1 MEPEK
6 KTHELTSCCSSTDT
20 ACTGNNL
27 QTCFP
32 VQQNAA
38 ENEACCGPPAGPASS
53 PDERPG
59 FELCHFV
66 TSFVDS
72 PAGRI
77 PIVENTLNRMDR
89 LGALK
94 VRLGIGRNRYKVSPG
109 LYGVGSPDAES
120 PVLVAAN
127 YKLSFDVLRASL
139 KGMNAW
145 VLVLDTRGINVW
157 CAAGKK
163 TFSTEEVVRRVEQ
176 CALHRIVDHRKLIL
190 PQLSATG
197 VSGRQVKKRCGFDA
211 IWGPVHAAD
220 LKPFIENG
228 LKADPSMRQVT
239 FSLKE
244 RMVLIPVE
252 LTALQ
257 KYLLWILPVLFM
269 LSGIGAH
276 IFSFSQAWQR
286 GLMVLAATAAGVL
299 SGTVAVPLLLPWL
312 PGSAFS
318 VKGTVAGVVAGTA
331 IAVIFRH
338 SNGLLDAASLVL
350 LTIAVSSF
358 LAMNFTGA
366 TPFTC
371 PSGVEKEMRAAI
383 PIQVGAVFTSL
394 ALWIASPFL

>member
-1 MEPEK
+1 
-6 KTHELTSCCSSTDT
+6 
-20 ACTGNNL
+20 
-27 QTCFP
+27 
-32 VQQNAA
+32 
-38 ENEACCGPPAGPASS
+38 
-53 PDERPG
+53 
-59 FELCHFV
+59 
-66 TSFVDS
+66 
-72 PAGRI
+72 
-77 PIVENTLNRMDR
+77 
-89 LGALK
+89 
-94 VRLGIGRNRYKVSPG
+94 
-109 LYGVGSPDAES
+109 
-120 PVLVAAN
+120 
-127 YKLSFDVLRASL
+127 
-139 KGMNAW
+139 
-145 VLVLDTRGINVW
+145 
-157 CAAGKK
+157 
-163 TFSTEEVVRRVEQ
+163 
-176 CALHRIVDHRKLIL
+176 
-190 PQLSATG
+190 
-197 VSGRQVKKRCGFDA
+197 
-211 IWGPVHAAD
+211 
-220 LKPFIENG
+220 
-228 LKADPSMRQVT
+228 
-239 FSLKE
+239 
-244 RMVLIPVE
+244 MVLIPVE

-286 GLMVLAATAAGVL
+286 GLMVLAATTAGVL